1 MNAQE
6 YKICS
11 EEIKTLIE
19 NEQFREAVEIADTI
33 DWRRAKSVSKLM
45 SISDLYKINRRYE
58 EALELMLLAYDRS
71 PKRRSIVYSLSELY
85 IELGD
90 KVKAME
96 FLTIFRKMAPND
108 TGVYILQYK
117 ILELIDAP
125 YDDRIAL
132 LEDLC
137 RKDYRE
143 EWAYQLAYLYHRI
156 GLGTK
161 CVETC
166 NELITWFG
174 DGPFVIKAM
183 ELKMLHARLTPEQQ
197 AIYNARDDYKEEIEA
212 YESDEYTT
220 ESAEPGVN
228 PELGDIDFHV
238 KTIDMSKFNT
248 INLQKALA
256 ESMREFMEEE
266 ENDKNERITRHIM
279 KPMLDE
285 EEEEPEEE
293 YTEDGGY
300 YDEDG
305 NYVEGDGGYYDEDGN
320 YVEGDGG
327 YYDEDGNY
335 VEGEGYYDEDGNYV
349 EGDGGYYD
357 EDGNYVEGEEAYY
370 EENAEY
376 TEDSAEEGY
385 AGEEAVEE
393 DAENGD
399 EGYDSDFESEEL
411 AEEPDDLPYPEVDD
425 TEYVDNTTFIDH
437 KTISKAALF
446 KSENKEDVKEEKE
459 EEEAPRLESM
469 DDIRPET
476 GESADNGD
484 ELFFEDKTADIVID
498 DPPSNT
504 NPEYEGMHELAAEVV
519 REEKEEKQ
527 KKEEEEAKAKEKR
540 TKVKAPASF
549 DDMLRFDDN
558 GQIELALAP
567 GIEPDIQITGQI
579 HMDEYLSS
587 WEEKKKLRNEEIRKE
602 TERKI
607 KESTGPIFR
616 GYDDKKKNSLIQDIE
631 EEQRMF
637 SEMYEANDIELR
649 SVEEVAAGDMP
660 LAKPVVEKLKTR
672 TGVIFNQKQGSIWD
686 EVDASI
692 KADKEREEALAEEE
706 YDEAE
711 KNDTPSV
718 FVDVASEAA
727 EGLVNT
733 ATLPDLG
740 EVEKAESAVFDDE
753 GYDEEAAGEDEDY
766 DEDYDGEYEG
776 EENYDSEDYPEEDYE
791 GDYEDS
797 GEYDEEAGYE
807 DEEYG
812 DYDGEYDDQQ
822 EYSEDYYGEEYNT
835 GDLSDIEG
843 ALEADADRRSLE
855 TADEMDDD
863 YHAEEYENDLSVDEQ
878 RLFENFL
885 YSRKMRDQILD
896 TIDQISLTSYVGN
909 IIVTGESTG
918 MNVDLAKALVKEMQ
932 MIDSNFV
939 SSRVAKISGTKLNN
953 KDIPSLLNQ
962 LAYGALLI
970 EKAGELKKAT
980 LEKLTSVL
988 ESYPDG
994 ILVILMDNRK
1004 NMDRLIETYEM
1015 ITGYFNTRVD
1025 IIPMNNNA
1033 LVEYAKKYAYSR
1045 EYKIDEERGVLALHQ
1060 RISELQIGEHNVTTA
1075 EIEDIVEAAIE
1086 HSSKPRISTFFNI
1099 IGGKR
1104 YDYEDMIILREKDF
1118 E

>member
-19 NEQFREAVEIADTI
+19 NEQYREAMEIANTI

-45 SISDLYKINRRYE
+45 SISDLYKINRHYE
-58 EALELMLLAYDRS
+58 DALELMLLAYDRS

-117 ILELIDAP
+117 ILEMIDAP

-132 LEDLC
+132 LEELC

-197 AIYNARDDYKEEIEA
+197 AIYNAKDDYKEEIEA

-279 KPMLDE
+279 KPMMDE
-285 EEEEPEEE
+285 EEEEDEEYYDQPEEE
-293 YTEDGGY
+293 YYGEDGEYSEDGEY
-300 YDEDG
+300 YDD
-305 NYVEGDGGYYDEDGN
+305 N
-320 YVEGDGG
+320 
-327 YYDEDGNY
+327 
-335 VEGEGYYDEDGNYV
+335 GEGYYDEDGNYI
-349 EGDGGYYD
+349 EGGEYADENGYYD
-357 EDGNYVEGEEAYY
+357 ENGEYIEYSDEGEYADEDYA
-370 EENAEY
+370 EENYSE
-376 TEDSAEEGY
+376 EDYNVDEEAAEEGY
-385 AGEEAVEE
+385 
-393 DAENGD
+393 DT
-399 EGYDSDFESEEL
+399 DFESEEL

-437 KTISKAALF
+437 KKISKAALY
-446 KSENKEDVKEEKE
+446 KEDSVNAVKEEE

-469 DDIRPET
+469 DDIKPET
-476 GESADNGD
+476 AKPEDNAD
-484 ELFFEDKTADIVID
+484 EVFFEDKTADIVID
-498 DPPSNT
+498 APPSNT
-504 NPEYEGMHELAAEVV
+504 NPEYESMHELAAEVR

-527 KKEEEEAKAKEKR
+527 KKEEEEASLREKR
-540 TKVKAPASF
+540 TKIKATATF

-558 GQIELALAP
+558 GQIELAVEP
-567 GIEPDIQITGQI
+567 GEEVETQITGQI
-579 HMDEYLSS
+579 HMDEYLSG
-587 WEEKKKLRNEEIRKE
+587 WEEKKKLRNEEILRE

-607 KESTGPIFR
+607 KESTGPIFK
-616 GYDDKKKNSLIQDIE
+616 GYDEKKKNSLIEEIE
-631 EEQRMF
+631 EEQRLF
-637 SEMYEANDIELR
+637 SEMYEADDIELR
-649 SVEEVAAGDMP
+649 NIEEVAAAATDAP
-660 LAKPVVEKLKTR
+660 LARPVVNKIKSK
-672 TGVIFNQKQGSIWD
+672 TGVIFNQNAGSIWD

-692 KADKEREEALAEEE
+692 KADKEREESLTNGEYEEE
-706 YDEAE
+706 AVYEEDE
-711 KNDTPSV
+711 KKDTSGI

-740 EVEKAESAVFDDE
+740 EVSKADSAVFEEEDYSEDDS
-753 GYDEEAAGEDEDY
+753 EDGGNY
-766 DEDYDGEYEG
+766 DEDYDSEEYADEEYADDDYPEGEYED
-776 EENYDSEDYPEEDYE
+776 ENYDGDYE
-791 GDYEDS
+791 GDYEDEEYAEYEDAEYS
-797 GEYDEEAGYE
+797 GDGGYEDGEYDENA
-807 DEEYG
+807 
-812 DYDGEYDDQQ
+812 
-822 EYSEDYYGEEYNT
+822 EYSDDYYGDEYDT
-835 GDLSDIEG
+835 GDLNDIEG
-843 ALEADADRRSLE
+843 ALEADADRRGFD
-855 TADEMDDD
+855 TANEMDDD
-863 YHAEEYENDLSVDEQ
+863 YHAEEVENDLSVDEQ

-932 MIDSNFV
+932 MIDNNFV

-994 ILVILMDNRK
+994 ILVIMMDNK
-1004 NMDRLIETYEM
+1004 KSMDRLIESYEM

>member
-11 EEIKTLIE
+11 EEIKSLIE
-19 NEQFREAVEIADTI
+19 NEQYREAAEIADTI

-58 EALELMLLAYDRS
+58 DALELMLLAYDRS

-117 ILELIDAP
+117 ILEMVDAP

-197 AIYNARDDYKEEIEA
+197 AIYNAREDYREEIEA

-228 PELGDIDFHV
+228 PELGDMDFHV

-285 EEEEPEEE
+285 EEETEEE
-293 YTEDGGY
+293 YYGEDGGY

-335 VEGEGYYDEDGNYV
+335 IEGDGAYYDENA
-349 EGDGGYYD
+349 GY
-357 EDGNYVEGEEAYY
+357 
-370 EENAEY
+370 
-376 TEDSAEEGY
+376 AEETGEY
-385 AGEEAVEE
+385 AGEEETEE
-393 DAENGD
+393 DAAAGE
-399 EGYDSDFESEEL
+399 EYDTDFESEEL

-437 KTISKAALF
+437 KTITKAALF
-446 KSENKEDVKEEKE
+446 KEESKDAVKEEKE
-459 EEEAPRLESM
+459 EEVPRLESM

-476 GESADNGD
+476 GDNADNGD

-504 NPEYEGMHELAAEVV
+504 NPEYESMHDLAAEVV
-519 REEKEEKQ
+519 REEKEEKL
-527 KKEEEEAKAKEKR
+527 KKEEEEASQREKR
-540 TKVKAPASF
+540 TKVKPAATF

-558 GQIELALAP
+558 GQIELAVAP
-567 GIEPDIQITGQI
+567 GAEVETQITGQI

-587 WEEKKKLRNEEIRKE
+587 WEEKKKLRNEEMLRE

-616 GYDDKKKNSLIQDIE
+616 GYDVKKKNSLIQEIE
-631 EEQRMF
+631 EEQRVF
-637 SEMYEANDIELR
+637 SEMYEADDIELK
-649 SVEEVAAGDMP
+649 SVEDVVSGNKETP
-660 LAKPVVEKLKTR
+660 LAKPVVEKIKSK
-672 TGVIFNQKQGSIWD
+672 TGVIFSQKQGSIWD

-692 KADKEREEALAEEE
+692 RADKEREEAVSEEE
-706 YDEAE
+706 YDEQEDAE
-711 KNDTPSV
+711 YEDTERKDTAGV

-740 EVEKAESAVFDDE
+740 EIEKAESAVFDDE
-753 GYDEEAAGEDEDY
+753 AYDEEEAAAEE
-766 DEDYDGEYEG
+766 EYDGDYEG
-776 EENYDSEDYPEEDYE
+776 EEDYDAEEYPEEDYE
-791 GDYEDS
+791 DEEGSYDGDYEDS
-797 GEYDEEAGYE
+797 GEYDDEAGYE

-812 DYDGEYDDQQ
+812 EYDEDYDDQQ
-822 EYSEDYYGEEYNT
+822 EYSDDYYGEEYDT
-835 GDLSDIEG
+835 RDISDIEG
-843 ALEADADRRSLE
+843 ALEADADRRVME

-932 MIDSNFV
+932 MIDNNFV

-953 KDIPSLLNQ
+953 KDISSLLNQ
-962 LAYGALLI
+962 LAYGALLV

-1004 NMDRLIETYEM
+1004 NMDRLIESYDM

-1025 IIPMNNNA
+1025 IVPMNNNA

-1086 HSSKPRISTFFNI
+1086 HSSKPRISTFFSI